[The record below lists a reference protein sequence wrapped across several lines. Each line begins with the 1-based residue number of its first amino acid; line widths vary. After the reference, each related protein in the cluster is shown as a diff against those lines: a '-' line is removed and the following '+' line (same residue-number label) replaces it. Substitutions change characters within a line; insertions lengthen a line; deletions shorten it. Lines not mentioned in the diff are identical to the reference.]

1 MRRGLFEGYSLQLTE
16 FILDGTIPIE
26 KGGPRA
32 ELSGAAIE
40 WVKGALPTSVKERIT
55 SEGCSLTFT
64 HHFSGIQGL
73 EQCLNEMLVLQEI
86 GYTWEDLSY
95 EPQLFTIQ
103 QTDPEQAEELRLS
116 IQQNNEQDAFTYVSR
131 MINRDIYLRSYIEGI
146 ELLPDPLHRSKPVI
160 LRFRFLERILNRR
173 AAAYFDIIG
182 GNDNKELLEIVDKLR
197 ERDLKLCSASLKFKY
212 VGDYLA
218 VIDKMGELLSIEVP
232 NLIVPPDIA
241 DIHEMLYR
249 ESRAEISL
257 GLYVPS
263 PYVWLPKEEVAGK
276 RKGP

>member
-1 MRRGLFEGYSLQLTE
+1 MRRNSFEGYSLQLTE
-16 FILDGTIPIE
+16 FTVDGTIPIE

-40 WVKGALPTSVKERIT
+40 WTKGALPNSIKEKIAR
-55 SEGCSLTFT
+55 EGFSLTFT
-64 HHFSGIQGL
+64 HHFNGIQGL
-73 EQCLNEMLVLQEI
+73 DQCLNEMLLLQEM

-95 EPQLFTIQ
+95 GCRLYKLQ
-103 QTDPEQAEELRLS
+103 QVNPEEAEKLRLS
-116 IQQNNEQDAFTYVSR
+116 LQQNSEQDAADYVTR

-146 ELLPDPLHRSKPVI
+146 ELLPDPLHRGKPVI

-218 VIDKMGELLSIEVP
+218 VIDKMEELLSIEVP
-232 NLIVPPDIA
+232 NLTVSPDIA
-241 DIHEMLYR
+241 AIHEMLYR

-276 RKGP
+276 QKGP